1 MIYKTCPLC
10 GSNLDPG
17 ESCDCQKEAPR
28 IIEMSRTEKEKI
40 GAPALEQDTKKP
52 PHNMDVAKKK
62 SDKLTVN
69 GGMRA

>member
-1 MIYKTCPLC
+1 MNYKTCPLC

-40 GAPALEQDTKKP
+40 GAPALEQDAKKP
-52 PHNMDVAKKK
+52 PRNMDVEKRKAIN
-62 SDKLTVN
+62 LQ
-69 GGMRA
+69 